1 MALTLSLYNDIPYC
15 KISFIQKRIVS
26 FSILNSPFS
35 ILHSQFQTLIFVT
48 PLNTPVSIHD
58 KCFEPLLHEDT
69 IRNKVKALANRINN
83 DLVHTNPLFVAVL
96 NGSFMFAADL
106 LREITIPC
114 EIAFVRLESYSG
126 TQSTGEV
133 KGIIGLTQNI
143 TGRTLVILEDI
154 VDTGKTIDS
163 LIQTLQTQAPAAI
176 HVATAF
182 MKPGVYNLSHE
193 VRYVAAEIGDEFV
206 VGYGLDYNQQG
217 RNLKHLYVL
226 QS

>member
-1 MALTLSLYNDIPYC
+1 M
-15 KISFIQKRIVS
+15 
-26 FSILNSPFS
+26 
-35 ILHSQFQTLIFVT
+35 
-48 PLNTPVSIHD
+48 
-58 KCFEPLLHEDT
+58 LHEDT

>member
-1 MALTLSLYNDIPYC
+1 ML
-15 KISFIQKRIVS
+15 Q
-26 FSILNSPFS
+26 FSILNSQF
-35 ILHSQFQTLIFVT
+35 LHSFFFT
-48 PLNTPVSIHD
+48 PKPLYLLLFLSTPVSIHD
-58 KCFEPLLHEDT
+58 KTFEPLLHEEQ
-69 IRNKVKALANRINN
+69 IRKRVKGVAARINAELA
-83 DLVHTNPLFVAVL
+83 DVCPLFVAVL

-106 LREITIPC
+106 LRDITIPC
-114 EIAFVRLESYSG
+114 EISFVRLESYSG
-126 TQSTGEV
+126 MQSTGEV
-133 KGIIGLTQNI
+133 KGVIGLTQNI
-143 TGRTLVILEDI
+143 QGRTVVIIEDI
-154 VDTGKTIDS
+154 VDTGKTIDA
-163 LIQTLQTQAPAAI
+163 LINTLQAHAPAAI

>member
-1 MALTLSLYNDIPYC
+1 MLLLLS
-15 KISFIQKRIVS
+15 
-26 FSILNSPFS
+26 
-35 ILHSQFQTLIFVT
+35 
-48 PLNTPVSIHD
+48 TPVSIHD
-58 KCFEPLLHEDT
+58 KTFEPLLHEEQ
-69 IRNKVKALANRINN
+69 IRNRVKGVAARINAELA
-83 DLVHTNPLFVAVL
+83 DVCPLFVAVL

-106 LREITIPC
+106 LRDITIPC
-114 EIAFVRLESYSG
+114 EISFVRLESYSG
-126 TQSTGEV
+126 TQSTGQV
-133 KGIIGLTQNI
+133 KGVIGLTQNI
-143 TGRTLVILEDI
+143 EGRTVVIIEDI
-154 VDTGKTIDS
+154 VDTGKTIDA
-163 LIQTLQTQAPAAI
+163 LINTLQAQAPAAI